1 MQPSVQMEEKPAVWH
16 LVFLWLTYA
25 GELSLPFW
33 SYRLASQIDW
43 LAAYAGAASTLLLSI
58 AYYFVLAFPSL
69 WAILTILTG
78 GSLGGKFNGWLI
90 HHWVSNWTF
99 LMILYGFYASTMLT
113 YGIVSWAYVLWLAV
127 FQIVFWVL
135 TMMFSYKAIKFGN
148 PEWQKTAPGWIW
160 PSLFF
165 IDNGLD
171 EWLAEQDE
179 MEAEGNSEEVEE
191 EVEEFDPFAF

>member
-1 MQPSVQMEEKPAVWH
+1 MEEKPAVWS
-16 LVFLWLTYA
+16 LVFLWLVYA
-25 GELSLPFW
+25 GELSMPYW
-33 SYRLASQIDW
+33 VYRLAATMDTNA
-43 LAAYAGAASTLLLSI
+43 LLGGAAATFLLSLG
-58 AYYFVLAFPSL
+58 YYFILAFPSL

-99 LMILYGFYASTMLT
+99 LAILYGFYASTMLT
-113 YGIVSWAYVLWLAV
+113 GGIMSWAYITWLAV
-127 FQIVFWVL
+127 FQIVFWIL

-171 EWLAEQDE
+171 EWLAEQEE
-179 MEAEGNSEEVEE
+179 MDAEGNAEEVAEE
-191 EVEEFDPFAF
+191 EEEFDPFAF